1 MTLIILLLAGAALL
15 ALAYPL
21 LRQQAALLE
30 EAPDEEREALQSRR
44 DATYSAIKELEFD
57 YQVGNLSPAEY
68 QALDEKY
75 KDKAVT
81 VLKDIDRLGQL
92 DRRGRAAPPPE
103 DDIERQVRRL
113 RSSGAG
119 TARKGAGTGR
129 APRPNRGDEVE
140 REGRALRQG
149 KTSAAGFCPQCGQA
163 QRPGD
168 KFCARC
174 GASLTRGEPK
184 G

>member
-1 MTLIILLLAGAALL
+1 MVTLVIFLMAAAALA

-44 DATYSAIKELEFD
+44 DVTYSAIKELEFD
-57 YQVGNLSPAEY
+57 YQVGSLSPAEY

-113 RSSGAG
+113 RSSGAA
-119 TARKGAGTGR
+119 ARQGAGPGR
-129 APRPNRGDEVE
+129 APRPNRGDAVE
-140 REGRALRQG
+140 REVRALRQG
-149 KTSAAGFCPQCGQA
+149 KPSAAGFCPQCGQA

-174 GASLTRGEPK
+174 GTSLTRGEPK